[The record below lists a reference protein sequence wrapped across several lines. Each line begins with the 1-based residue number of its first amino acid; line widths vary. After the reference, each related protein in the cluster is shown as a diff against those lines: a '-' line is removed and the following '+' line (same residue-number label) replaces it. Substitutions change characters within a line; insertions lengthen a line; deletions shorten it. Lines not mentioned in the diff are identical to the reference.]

1 MARFLSILL
10 AIIGGLTVLVVAVG
24 IAAAIWLKPTVPTP
38 PDRIV
43 LQLDLRAA
51 PVEAA
56 AVDPVEALLSEPRP
70 VMADIIDTLLQ
81 ARLDSRVAGAVLLIG
96 DDSPGLASVQ
106 ELREALTAFRAADK
120 FVVSF
125 ATAFGEGG
133 NGTGAYYLASAGEV
147 WLQPSGEFAVTG
159 VSVETPF
166 LKGALDKVGIEMQG
180 GKRWEYKSAPN
191 SATETG
197 YTWPQRQ
204 NLQALIDSLYAQ
216 IVGDV
221 SKARDIPAEE
231 LRALIDRAPLSAA
244 DAKLAK
250 LVDRI
255 GYWDEAE
262 SYVLQQAGPRAALF
276 DIADYRRAVD
286 PPNSEGPVIALIQGS
301 GAIGAGESTYSM
313 AAGDAMMGA
322 DTMTAALR
330 EAAEDPAIRAV
341 VLRIDSPGG
350 SYVASDTIFREVART
365 RSRGKPVIV
374 SMGDV
379 AASGG
384 YFLALPAD
392 MIVASRA
399 TLTGSI
405 GVFGYKPVA
414 SQLLADIGVNMG
426 HLHAGA
432 NAGMASPFR
441 PFTPQQQAALERSL
455 DRVYAD
461 FTQRVGEARK
471 LSPQQ
476 VDEVARGRVWTG
488 IDARR
493 VGLVDELGGLALAVD
508 YAKAAAGI
516 DTTSGITLKRL
527 PEPRDPIDEIVER
540 MFGRSQSDEAVAM
553 RRMMQ
558 GAAELART
566 LHALGVTADRGA
578 LSMPPLRLRY

>member
-1 MARFLSILL
+1 MARFFTTLL
-10 AIIGGLTVLVVAVG
+10 AIIGGLTVLVIGLG
-24 IAAAIWLKPTVPTP
+24 IAAALWLQPTAPTP

-43 LQLDLRAA
+43 LKLDLRTA
-51 PVEAA
+51 PVESPAS
-56 AVDPVEALLSEPRP
+56 DPLEALLSEPRP
-70 VMADIIDTLLQ
+70 VMSQILETLLQ
-81 ARLDSRVAGAVLLIG
+81 ARLDPRVAGAVLLVG
-96 DDSPGLASVQ
+96 DESPGLASVQ
-106 ELREALTAFRAADK
+106 ELREAFTAFRAADK

-125 ATAFGEGG
+125 ATSFGEGG

-147 WLQPSGEFAVTG
+147 WLQPSGEFGVTG
-159 VSVETPF
+159 VSAETPF
-166 LKGALDKVGIEMQG
+166 LKGALDKVGVDLQG
-180 GKRWEYKSAPN
+180 GQRWEYKTAPN
-191 SATETG
+191 SLTRSD
-197 YTWPQRQ
+197 YTWPHRE
-204 NLQALIDSLYAQ
+204 NLQALVDSLFAQ

-221 SKARDIPAEE
+221 SKAREIPAEQ
-231 LRALIDRAPLSAA
+231 LRALIDRAPISAA

-262 SYVLQQAGPRAALF
+262 SHVLQLAGKRAGLF
-276 DIADYRRAVD
+276 DIADYRAIVD
-286 PPNSEGPVIALIQGS
+286 PPHSEGPVIALIQGS
-301 GAIGAGESTYSM
+301 GAISAGESAYSM
-313 AAGDAMMGA
+313 ANGDRLMGA
-322 DTMTAALR
+322 DSMTAALR
-330 EAAEDPAIRAV
+330 EAAEDPAVRAV

-384 YFLALPAD
+384 YFVALPAD

-414 SQLLADIGVNMG
+414 AQLLEDIGVNVG
-426 HLHAGA
+426 HIHAGA
-432 NAGMASPFR
+432 NAGMESPFR
-441 PFTPQQQAALERSL
+441 RFTPEQSAALERSL

-471 LSPQQ
+471 LSPPQ
-476 VDEVARGRVWTG
+476 VDQVARGRVWTG
-488 IDARR
+488 IDAKR

-516 DTTSGITLKRL
+516 DTTSGITLRRL
-527 PEPRDPIDEIVER
+527 PERKDPVDEIFER
-540 MFGRSQSDEAVAM
+540 MFGRSESDEAVAL
-553 RRMMQ
+553 RRMMR
-558 GAAELART
+558 GVAEIGRT
-566 LHALGVTADRGA
+566 LNGLGLTGDRGA
-578 LSMPPLRLRY
+578 LSMQPLRLRY